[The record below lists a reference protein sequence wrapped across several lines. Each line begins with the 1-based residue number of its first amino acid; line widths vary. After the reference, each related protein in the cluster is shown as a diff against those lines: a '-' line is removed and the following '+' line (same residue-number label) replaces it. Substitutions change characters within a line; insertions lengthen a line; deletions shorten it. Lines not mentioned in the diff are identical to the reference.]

1 MNLRYLVQKI
11 TADFLSDFVGSFW
24 HVFSRKCW
32 RNKKGK
38 AIFLVTLLLLT
49 ACTLWLAEKSEETE
63 NFSATLLKVADG
75 DTITV
80 ETANGER
87 RRVRLF
93 GIDAPEL
100 KQAYGI
106 QSRDFLK
113 SIATKNLTLKC
124 QPKRDRYKRF
134 VCDAYTDQNVWLNE
148 SLIKNGYAWHYK
160 TYSKNQKLAK
170 AQESAKTA
178 QKGLWSS
185 PNPTPPW
192 AYRQQNEY

>member
-1 MNLRYLVQKI
+1 MKRHHFTQNFLIAL
-11 TADFLSDFVGSFW
+11 AGDFF
-24 HVFSRKCW
+24 HVFAKKCW
-32 RNKKGK
+32 RKPKGK
-38 AIFLVTLLLLT
+38 VFVLSALLLLG
-49 ACTLWLAEKSEETE
+49 ACSFLITEKIETPTD
-63 NFSATLLKVADG
+63 NFSAKLLNVSDG

-80 ETANGER
+80 ETANGEK

-124 QPKRDRYKRF
+124 QAKRDRYKRF

-148 SLIKNGYAWHYK
+148 ELIANGYAWHY
-160 TYSKNQKLAK
+160 TNYSKNKTLSDAEK
-170 AQESAKTA
+170 SARATK
-178 QKGLWSS
+178 KGLWSS
-185 PNPTPPW
+185 PKPIAPW
-192 AYRQQNEY
+192 AYRQQNKH